1 MQLFMLGLAPPGG
14 SQVGTFTIIRPGSV
28 REKAEQITKWHRPEQ
43 RYLVVFIFVFKYF
56 LFL

>member
-1 MQLFMLGLAPPGG
+1 MLSLAPPGG

-28 REKAEQITKWHRPEQ
+28 REKAEQVTKWHRPEQ